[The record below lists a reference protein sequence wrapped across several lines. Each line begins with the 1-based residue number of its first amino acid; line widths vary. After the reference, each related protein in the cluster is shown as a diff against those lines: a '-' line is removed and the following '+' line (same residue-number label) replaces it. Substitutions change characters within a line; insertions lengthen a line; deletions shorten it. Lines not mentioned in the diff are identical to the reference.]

1 MDLKI
6 YDVVLELVRSV
17 APLLAVLRAH
27 SAELG
32 NQCERALISIPL
44 NTAEGS
50 YSRGRNRY
58 ARYHNA
64 LASAREVLAC
74 LETAQAFGWL
84 GSLDS
89 RMSELFRRVIG
100 TLVRLANPTR

>member
-6 YDVVLELVRSV
+6 YDVVLELVRLV
-17 APLLAVLRAH
+17 APLVVVLRAH

-32 NQCERALISIPL
+32 DQCERALISIPL

-50 YSRGRNRY
+50 YSRGRNKC

-64 LASAREVLAC
+64 LGSAREVLAC

-84 GSLDS
+84 GPLEVH
-89 RMSELFRRVIG
+89 MSELSRRVIG
-100 TLVRLANPTR
+100 TLVRLANPKR

>member
-6 YDVVLELVRSV
+6 YDVVLELVRTV
-17 APLLAVLRAH
+17 APLVVTLRAH
-27 SAELG
+27 SAALG
-32 NQCERALISIPL
+32 DQCERALISIPL

-50 YSRGRNRY
+50 YSRGRNRH

-74 LETAQAFGWL
+74 LETALALGWL
-84 GSLDS
+84 GPLEARLND
-89 RMSELFRRVIG
+89 LFRRVLG
-100 TLVRLANPTR
+100 TLVRLAHPKR

>member
-1 MDLKI
+1 MDLKV

-50 YSRGRNRY
+50 YSRGRNKH

-64 LASAREVLAC
+64 LASTREVLAC

-100 TLVRLANPTR
+100 TLVRLANPKR

>member
-50 YSRGRNRY
+50 YSRGRNKH

-64 LASAREVLAC
+64 LASTREVLAC

-100 TLVRLANPTR
+100 TLVRLANPKR

>member
-17 APLLAVLRAH
+17 APLVVILRAH
-27 SAELG
+27 SAALG
-32 NQCERALISIPL
+32 DQCERALISIPL

-50 YSRGRNRY
+50 YSRGRNRH

-84 GSLDS
+84 GPLES
-89 RMSELFRRVIG
+89 RLNELFRRVIG
-100 TLVRLANPTR
+100 TLVRLAHPKR